1 MFNLFIDNNHPF
13 NFQIYHFPSGK
24 KVIEFDGPTH
34 YRKDE
39 PTIETNKSKTKKDIL
54 KQAGFEVIVIS
65 YLDMSNNGGKIKL
78 DQSYIKKILKLE

>member
-1 MFNLFIDNNHPF
+1 MFYLFIDNNHPF
-13 NFQIYHFPSGK
+13 NFQIYHLPSGK

-39 PTIETNKSKTKKDIL
+39 QTIETNKSKTKKDIL

-65 YLDMSNNGGKIKL
+65 YLDLVSGKIKL